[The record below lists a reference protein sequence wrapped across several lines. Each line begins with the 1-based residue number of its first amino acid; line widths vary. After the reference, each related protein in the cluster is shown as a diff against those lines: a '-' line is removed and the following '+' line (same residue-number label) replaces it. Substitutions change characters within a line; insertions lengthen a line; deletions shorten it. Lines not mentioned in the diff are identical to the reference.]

1 MLNYYEIPL
10 EVYVKCSSSVFIT
23 GGFLE
28 IDVIAV
34 NTRGMS
40 SPTPVHSIFMPSG
53 SGILS
58 SLTLTFE
65 MSPYLCG
72 EEPHELYTCC
82 IF

>member
-10 EVYVKCSSSVFIT
+10 EIYIKHSGSVLIP

-40 SPTPVHSIFMPSG
+40 STTLTRSISLPPG
-53 SGILS
+53 SGTFS
-58 SLTLTFE
+58 SPALTFE
-65 MSPYLCG
+65 MSPYLHG
-72 EEPHELYTCC
+72 EVPHELEVYC